1 MVRLKRNRLKPYKI
15 FKYVVKTNN
24 EGVRFK
30 GYENNPDII
39 NAEIYPASGR
49 VQAQIYGEKLSYIM
63 NMLVER
69 SAEIK
74 ERDGICIDS
83 DVPNYEVVSIKNY
96 TFHKFVE
103 LQKL

>member
-30 GYENNPDII
+30 GYEDNPDII

-49 VQAQIYGEKLSYIM
+49 VQAQIYVI
-63 NMLVER
+63 
-69 SAEIK
+69 
-74 ERDGICIDS
+74 
-83 DVPNYEVVSIKNY
+83 
-96 TFHKFVE
+96 
-103 LQKL
+103 